1 MKVVFAYLSVV
12 LVWATTPLAIV
23 WSNSSLSFYAAVTGR
38 MILALALCALVLII
52 LRKPLVRHSSDWWAF
67 MAAGIG
73 LYPNM
78 LLVYWASQYIS
89 SGLISV
95 IFGLYP
101 FAVGVFSVVLL
112 KQNIF
117 TPMRVVALVIALLGL
132 IFIKLDYL
140 DTQSNHLMGMLVMLV
155 SVAFFGVSSVW
166 LKRVGGNVSPV
177 RLSTGSLVLTVP
189 FFLVTW
195 WVFDGHIPDVVD
207 MRSMSSVVY
216 LAVAGSLIGGTLFF
230 YILKMCSVVSV
241 SIITLITPIMALV
254 LGVLLNAETAGVY
267 QYIGCV
273 CILIS
278 LTLYQGLLKIPAW
291 LKPKSVCEVS

>member
-1 MKVVFAYLSVV
+1 MKVVIAYLSVV
-12 LVWATTPLAIV
+12 LVWTTTPLAIV
-23 WSNSSLSFYAAVTGR
+23 WSGSSLSFYAAVSAR
-38 MILALALCALVLII
+38 MVLALMLCTLVLVV
-52 LRKPLVRHSSDWWAF
+52 LRRPLVRHSSDWWAF

-78 LLVYWASQYIS
+78 LLVYWAAQYIS

-101 FAVGVFSVVLL
+101 FAVGIFSVVLL

-117 TPMRVVALVIALLGL
+117 TPIRIVALVMALLGL

-140 DTQSNHLMGMLVMLV
+140 DTQSNHLIGMLMMLL
-155 SVAFFGVSSVW
+155 SVVFFGVSSVW
-166 LKRVGGNVSPV
+166 LKRVGGSVSPV

-189 FFLVTW
+189 FFVITW
-195 WVFDGHIPDVVD
+195 WVFDGVIPDIVD
-207 MRSMSSVVY
+207 IRSISSVVY

-241 SIITLITPIMALV
+241 SVITLITPIMALG
-254 LGVLLNAETAGVY
+254 LGAILNAETAGVY
-267 QYIGCV
+267 QYVGCV
-273 CILIS
+273 CILMS
-278 LTLYQGLLKIPAW
+278 LTLYQGLLKIPTW
-291 LKPKSVCEVS
+291 LKPKTVYEV